1 MRTVVIWLPDWPV
14 TAAAREAG
22 YSGQEPL
29 AVIDKGRVFA
39 CSKPAR
45 DVKVRRGMRVRE
57 AQSRCPDLITIRYD
71 PAVDAR
77 GFEPVIDAV
86 EAIAPGVEVI
96 RPGVCAVAARGPSRY
111 FGGEHAFADVL
122 HNHLDVVGYSC
133 VIGIADGP
141 FAAEQAARSGLEV
154 GYAEFPPGESARS
167 LAGLS
172 IDLLERPE
180 LVDLLRRLGI
190 RTLGQFAE
198 LPRRQVLARFGT
210 DGALAHRLAAG
221 DEDRPLAPRRLPP
234 DLTTGV
240 DLEPA
245 VERVDQVAFAVK
257 GAAERLVASLT
268 ERDLVCTCLLIELHT
283 ENGEVSERRW
293 RHPRWFS
300 AADVIDR
307 VRWQAQAQ
315 GRAGTRRRPDH
326 DADDDR
332 DGLTSGVT
340 GVRLTPEEVA
350 RTGGFAE
357 GLWGDRAP
365 DERVHRGLSRVQSML
380 GHEAVLTAVLGGG
393 RSLTSRVTLVP
404 WGDEPMAERP
414 ADPPWPGR
422 LPTPAPATVL
432 PEPEPVE
439 IRGATLDT
447 RGDLLEPPKALR
459 RRGEQPT
466 DIERWAGPWPVT
478 ERWWDEAKARHYV
491 RLQVLCADGR
501 AYTLLHEHARWWIEA
516 SHD

>member
-22 YSGQEPL
+22 YSPNEPL
-29 AVIDKGRVFA
+29 AVLDKGRIFA

-57 AQSRCPDLITIRYD
+57 AQSRCPDLVALRYD
-71 PAVDAR
+71 PTVDAR
-77 GFEPVIDAV
+77 AFEPVIDAV

-154 GYAEFPPGESARS
+154 GYAEFPPGESATS

-210 DGALAHRLAAG
+210 DGALAHRLASG

-234 DLTTGV
+234 DLSTGV

-257 GAAERLVASLT
+257 GAADRLIAGLT

-307 VRWQAQAQ
+307 VRWQAQ
-315 GRAGTRRRPDH
+315 GRAGSRRAEDSDH
-326 DADDDR
+326 E
-332 DGLTSGVT
+332 GLVSGVT
-340 GVRLTPEEVA
+340 GVRLMPEEVA

-365 DERVHRGLSRVQSML
+365 EEHVHRGLSRIQSML

-422 LPTPAPATVL
+422 LPMPAPATVL
-432 PEPEPVE
+432 PTPEP
-439 IRGATLDT
+439 IDLLGATLDN

-459 RRGEQPT
+459 RRGEPAT
-466 DIERWAGPWPVT
+466 AIERWAGPWPVT
-478 ERWWDEAKARHYV
+478 ERWWDESKARHYV

-516 SHD
+516 CHD

>member
-1 MRTVVIWLPDWPV
+1 MRTVVTWFPDWPV

-22 YSGQEPL
+22 YSAREPL
-29 AVIDKGRVFA
+29 AVLDKGRIFA

-45 DVKVRRGMRVRE
+45 DAKVRRGMRVRE

-77 GFEPVIDAV
+77 AFEPVIDAI

-111 FGGEHAFADVL
+111 FGGEHAFADAL
-122 HNHLDVVGYSC
+122 HAHLEVVGYSA

-141 FAAEQAARSGLEV
+141 FAAEQAARSGLDI
-154 GYAEFPPGESARS
+154 GYAEFPPGESAKC

-172 IDLLERPE
+172 INLLERPE

-210 DGALAHRLAAG
+210 DGALAHRLASG
-221 DEDRPLAPRRLPP
+221 EEDRPLAPRRLPP
-234 DLTTGV
+234 ELTTGV

-257 GAAERLVASLT
+257 NAADQLIAGLT
-268 ERDLVCTCLLIELHT
+268 ERDLVCTCLLIEIHT
-283 ENGEVSERRW
+283 DNGGVSERRW

-307 VRWQAQAQ
+307 VRWQAQGQ
-315 GRAGTRRRPDH
+315 GGADH
-326 DADDDR
+326 ER
-332 DGLTSGVT
+332 VTSGVIS
-340 GVRLTPEEVA
+340 VRLTPEEVT
-350 RTGGFAE
+350 RTGVFAE

-365 DERVHRGLSRVQSML
+365 EEHVHRGLSRIQSML
-380 GHEAVLTAVLGGG
+380 GHESVLTAVLGGG
-393 RSLTSRVTLVP
+393 RSPTSRVTLVP

-414 ADPPWPGR
+414 AEPPWPGR
-422 LPTPAPATVL
+422 LPAPAPATVL
-432 PEPEPVE
+432 PEPEPVDL
-439 IRGATLDT
+439 RGATLDD
-447 RGDLLEPPKALR
+447 RGDLLERPRALR
-459 RRGEQPT
+459 RRGEQPVE
-466 DIERWAGPWPVT
+466 IIRWAGPWPVT
-478 ERWWDEAKARHYV
+478 ERWWDPLNARHCV
-491 RLQVLCADGR
+491 RLQVLCADGK
-501 AYTLLHEHARWWIEA
+501 AYALLYEHARWWIEA
-516 SHD
+516 CYD